1 MVNKIFKSILLVAIA
16 VLLASL
22 IIITAVLYHYFSN
35 MQKAL
40 LKDELNFT
48 AAAAQTLGVDYLK
61 QLDSTRYRLTWISH
75 DGRVIYDS
83 HLDDTSMENHR
94 EGEEN
99 RKAVYGSKKNSLH
112 QSSTLTDQTIYESIP
127 LEDGSI
133 LRISISRA
141 TALVLVLGILPPTTV
156 VLILS
161 IGLSTWL
168 ARRMANRVVAPLNNL
183 DLEHPLENE
192 VYEELSPLLYRIYTQ
207 HLKLKENIET
217 LQYKQREFDEITTHM
232 KEALILLDN
241 NGKILSMN
249 SAAKRLFDLES
260 SPIGED
266 FLTIERK
273 QHIRAAME
281 EAMCKGHASIHTQKN
296 GREYQLDLT
305 RITSFEK
312 NYGMVILAF
321 DITEQLY
328 AEKHRREFTA
338 NVSHELKTPLQS
350 IIGSSELIKNGVVK
364 EDDLPRFIEHIHS
377 EATRLVILIE
387 DIIRL
392 SQLDEGLEL
401 PSEAL
406 SLNAIAKE
414 VLENLSPM
422 AKKKNISTLL
432 TGDEGKLQGIH
443 RLLYEILYNLCDNAI
458 KYTPPGGSVTVDITR
473 QETEILLTVTDT
485 GMGIPIEHHDKIFER
500 FYRVDKSHSKES
512 GGTGLGLSIVKHAV
526 QYHRGTIAVDS
537 TPGKGTAIS
546 IRFPFHS

>member
-232 KEALILLDN
+232 KETLILLDN

>member
-112 QSSTLTDQTIYESIP
+112 QSSTLTEQTIYESIP

>member
-94 EGEEN
+94 EVEEN